1 MNNFIIELGALVR
14 TLKQTVKS
22 QKEDI
27 ACLRF
32 DHQLEQR
39 EMRKDFRIAVET
51 KQKYNKKLQENMTDQ
66 MEMTCEM
73 LDEVKVAKQA
83 ARLMSK
89 KA

>member
-32 DHQLEQR
+32 DNQLEQR

>member
-1 MNNFIIELGALVR
+1 LNNFIIELGALVR